1 MKKRSVAFMLVTA
14 MAATAMA
21 PAAVYADE
29 AKEVF
34 GKEDANY
41 LFCGEFNS
49 QSGVRKR
56 YIVLIW
62 EKIKCIFLIL
72 IKRLRCMQKCIKKK

>member
-1 MKKRSVAFMLVTA
+1 MIMKKRSVAFMLVTA

-34 GKEDANY
+34 
-41 LFCGEFNS
+41 
-49 QSGVRKR
+49 
-56 YIVLIW
+56 VLADDEW
-62 EKIKCIFLIL
+62 YGTDLY
-72 IKRLRCMQKCIKKK
+72 QQDSWTS

>member
-34 GKEDANY
+34 VLADDEWYGTDLYQQDSWTSGQGLSADP
-41 LFCGEFNS
+41 LFTLDPDG
-49 QSGVRKR
+49 GD
-56 YIVLIW
+56 L
-62 EKIKCIFLIL
+62 
-72 IKRLRCMQKCIKKK
+72 